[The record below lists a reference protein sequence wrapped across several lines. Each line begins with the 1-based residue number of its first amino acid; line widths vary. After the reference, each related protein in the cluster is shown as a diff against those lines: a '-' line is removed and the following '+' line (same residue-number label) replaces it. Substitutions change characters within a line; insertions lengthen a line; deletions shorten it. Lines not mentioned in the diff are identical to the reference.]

1 MSDKKER
8 KLTKREQRRKEKF
21 IEKCHLMEKDGYK
34 VENLFFSILL
44 VNILGILVILP
55 INFLFLAVYYLFNDY
70 TPIDNTYSPFIGL
83 IYIGLLLLLIVVHEL
98 IHGTTWGYFA
108 AEGRKSI
115 DFGIIWQALT
125 PYCTCSSPLTKRE
138 YIWGALMPTIVLGLI
153 PGFIAAITGWL
164 PLLIMSQLMILAG
177 AGDVLV
183 VARLLLHRPKNAKV
197 VYLDHPTECGLVAFV
212 KNNYQK

>member
-44 VNILGILVILP
+44 VNILGLLVILP
-55 INFLFLAVYYLFNDY
+55 INFLFLAVHYLFNDFV
-70 TPIDNTYSPFIGL
+70 PNDNTYSPYIGL
-83 IYIGLLLLLIVVHEL
+83 IFIALMLLLIVVHEL
-98 IHGTTWGYFA
+98 IHGITWGHFA

-115 DFGIIWQALT
+115 EFGVIWQALT
-125 PYCTCSSPLTKRE
+125 PYCTCSSPLTKGE
-138 YIWGALMPTIVLGLI
+138 YIKGALMPTIVLGFI
-153 PGFIAAITGWL
+153 PGIIAAITGWV
-164 PLLIMSQLMILAG
+164 PLLILSQLMILAG
-177 AGDVLV
+177 AGDVLI

-212 KNNYQK
+212 KNNE